1 VLEQRIG
8 RVHRLGQ
15 SQPVRVVNFVAK
27 GTIEEGMLGVLKFKR
42 SLFAGVLDGGEKDVF
57 LGGSRLNK
65 FMETVE
71 KATETIPEATL
82 DDEDEARAEI
92 RPSAGT
98 PPELGEL
105 GELGDEAA
113 SAQPEGELEETA
125 AAPAADPWSGLL
137 RAGMALLQQFAGA
150 AKAGSSGGQAESR
163 GLGSALAMPIQRD
176 ERTGEQFLKV
186 PVPPPEVLDQALRAV
201 GAFLERLRG

>member
-1 VLEQRIG
+1 MLEQRIG

-27 GTIEEGMLGVLKFKR
+27 GPIEEGMLGVLNFKR

-71 KATETIPEATL
+71 KATEAIPEATL

-98 PPELGEL
+98 PSEL

-113 SAQPEGELEETA
+113 SAQSEGELEETV
-125 AAPAADPWSGLL
+125 AAPAADP
-137 RAGMALLQQFAGA
+137 
-150 AKAGSSGGQAESR
+150 
-163 GLGSALAMPIQRD
+163 
-176 ERTGEQFLKV
+176 
-186 PVPPPEVLDQALRAV
+186 
-201 GAFLERLRG
+201 